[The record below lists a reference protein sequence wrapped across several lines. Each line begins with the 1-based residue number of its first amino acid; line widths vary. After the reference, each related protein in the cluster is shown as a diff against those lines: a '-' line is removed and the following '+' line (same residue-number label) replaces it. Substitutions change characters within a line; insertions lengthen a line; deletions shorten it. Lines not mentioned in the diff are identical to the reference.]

1 MSILS
6 AIKGAFSATS
16 RTVVKFVGKVSPF
29 VLIQMRPILV
39 SAEQNLWIT
48 AYPIAVQLVKQLEA
62 GNLSGLDKHSTAVTQ
77 LEAALVAT
85 GKIVVTGVVRL
96 HLGQIVLAAYA
107 NSPAILAVLAPVIA
121 AAV

>member
-85 GKIVVTGVVRL
+85 GKI
-96 HLGQIVLAAYA
+96 Y
-107 NSPAILAVLAPVIA
+107 SAVH
-121 AAV
+121 